1 MVILIPSILD
11 GIASE
16 TLEKEIID
24 LSKSM
29 GLKPRTIVLSRF
41 IQIVV
46 VSIILG
52 LMIFPMMLALNLM
65 G

>member
-16 TLEKEIID
+16 TLEKEITD

-41 IQIVV
+41 IQIVY